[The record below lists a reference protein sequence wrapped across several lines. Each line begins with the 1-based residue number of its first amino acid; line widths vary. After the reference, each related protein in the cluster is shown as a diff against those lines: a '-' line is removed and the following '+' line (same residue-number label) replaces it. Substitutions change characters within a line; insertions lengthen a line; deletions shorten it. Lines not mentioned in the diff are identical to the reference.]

1 MSTASNRSSGVNR
14 RLNSLQNEGKHSH
27 SRSLSNS
34 SRKRLLSSTDA
45 YSYALRV
52 AYLSHLLQPRARR
65 TQKAPEPNS
74 HVRRSSSSL
83 QDLLGDF
90 VRIRDSKS
98 TRFPHGF
105 IAELEKRLKGVLVGT
120 ERRKEYKDPLVIR
133 TFAVFLNALTETSFK
148 RRMEQ
153 DRRVEDLVLIFFSNA
168 TKELGKG
175 KDSSDDSW
183 SLMVDRHV
191 ALFVRLITLILKEQ
205 DWAKDRP
212 ELTSRLAVLESKL
225 LAHDQDLA
233 ESKGPSKATVET
245 IAPVSY
251 DVKDMPLVQFVAKI
265 FGISSFQAQD
275 DINRNKSA
283 WSEKAALQD
292 LKNYQAHLTL
302 KTGKTL
308 SRDDFPDDEAY
319 EAWKRG
325 EGPDLSQ
332 MMLAI
337 VQSNPELAKS
347 TPGSALPQFNAL
359 AQDATDSNFSD
370 LSTPNSN
377 KSNRISYVIDQPIDL
392 SSMSL
397 ADGAEP
403 DSIYTFIPSD
413 PRSLYRA
420 ILSRALIYDIQDQKL
435 EASEAT
441 AEVPAMKL
449 LSKQSTELL
458 NEICLRWRVPASSR
472 VVLFLDVIREKFM
485 EQKIDIETVDS
496 AFTFVKESP
505 MQDGKKRSSFIA
517 SVVFERERW
526 ILPDIVLMRELL
538 WALREALLRELYDVM
553 MHCYDPE
560 PRPIGPV
567 MYVLDHHV
575 RSDPHFEETPHKFD
589 TFTKHVQEGLLEKA
603 KTCYQRLLDEAIPA
617 DQSEWEAYHV
627 TQLGESIMKL
637 GKKIQKRY
645 RKNPVIMG
653 WVSCFFLSGQKLTN
667 KQGQSIGHIAR
678 VCATDVCT

>member
-65 TQKAPEPNS
+65 TQKAPGPNS
-74 HVRRSSSSL
+74 HIRRSSSSL

-90 VRIRDSKS
+90 VRLRDSKS

-105 IAELEKRLKGVLVGT
+105 IAELEKRLTGVLVGT

-133 TFAVFLNALTETSFK
+133 TFAIFLNALKEQSFK

-191 ALFVRLITLILKEQ
+191 ALFVRLITLILKEH

-233 ESKGPSKATVET
+233 ESNGSSKATIET

-275 DINRNKSA
+275 DINRNKTT

-359 AQDATDSNFSD
+359 AQDASGDLSD
-370 LSTPNSN
+370 LSSPNSN
-377 KSNRISYVIDQPIDL
+377 RSNRISYVIDQPIDL

-435 EASEAT
+435 EATEAT
-441 AEVPAMKL
+441 ADVPSMKL

-458 NEICLRWRVPASSR
+458 NEICLRWRIPASSR

-485 EQKIDIETVDS
+485 DQKIDIETVDS
-496 AFTFVKESP
+496 AFTFVKEAP
-505 MQDGKKRSSFIA
+505 MQDGKKRGGFVA

-526 ILPDIVLMRELL
+526 ITPDTVLMRELL

-553 MHCYDPE
+553 MHCYEPE

-589 TFTKHVQEGLLEKA
+589 AFAKHVQEGLLEKA
-603 KTCYQRLLDEAIPA
+603 KTCYQRLLDGSIPA

-653 WVSCFFLSGQKLTN
+653 
-667 KQGQSIGHIAR
+667 
-678 VCATDVCT
+678 